1 MSEETAKKNGNFGNL
16 KKSYSKIEKEK
27 MELIEMKKK
36 LEELAKSDK
45 TVYDK
50 ESVNSKLKNPFQTPQ
65 FELLNGSRKQSL
77 TRKDGSLSKQGS
89 SVPKDAFLE
98 KRKPGDSAIAT
109 NLKRKYDAF
118 TNENPIMNQNKEYEK
133 DLKKMKL
140 NNASESL
147 ESLLAQSFKKIPKI
161 QIEKIK
167 SKEKEKQDK
176 ENQLK
181 LKALTMKDLVFKME
195 NPIVESKEN
204 YLNNGN
210 ISIKTN
216 SNKPT
221 MNFVV
226 NKPLNYTKSYLISS
240 KCAQQSKNV
249 SARIV
254 QIKNVYCG
262 ICQVLLDNKSQIK
275 TFICTHKFHSV
286 DNYLF
291 FNINQF

>member
-1 MSEETAKKNGNFGNL
+1 
-16 KKSYSKIEKEK
+16 
-27 MELIEMKKK
+27 MELIEKKK
-36 LEELAKSDK
+36 IQELAKSDK
-45 TVYDK
+45 TVNN
-50 ESVNSKLKNPFQTPQ
+50 ESVNGKLKNPFQTPQ

-77 TRKDGSLSKQGS
+77 TRKDGSLSKKGT
-89 SVPKDAFLE
+89 SVPKDGLLE

-118 TNENPIMNQNKEYEK
+118 TNENPLMNQNKDYEK

-181 LKALTMKDLVFKME
+181 LKALTMKDLVFKLE
-195 NPIVESKEN
+195 DPIVEFKEN
-204 YLNNGN
+204 SLNSSN
-210 ISIKTN
+210 ISIKIN
-216 SNKPT
+216 PNKLA
-221 MNFVV
+221 MNFAV
-226 NKPLNYTKSYLISS
+226 NKPLNYTKSYPISS
-240 KCAQQSKNV
+240 KCTQQSKNISV
-249 SARIV
+249 RTAL
-254 QIKNVYCG
+254 KNVYCG
-262 ICQVLLDNKSQIK
+262 ICQVLLDNKSQTK

-286 DNYLF
+286 RTITYFFISINFYLY
-291 FNINQF
+291 